1 MSNAITMPTKGQLI
15 VDVENVSMLKDL
27 KKAISMMRGVTRIT
41 IPRGRRLSSY
51 ERSLRDLEEGRVY
64 KYDSLDELIKEIE
77 G

>member
-15 VDVENVSMLKDL
+15 VDVETVSMLKDL

>member
-1 MSNAITMPTKGQLI
+1 
-15 VDVENVSMLKDL
+15 MLKDL
-27 KKAISMMRGVTRIT
+27 KKAISMMRGVTGIT